1 MEKIPVAILAA
12 TGIVGQRFAQLL
24 DKHPWFQVI
33 AMTGSERNIGLPY
46 GEACRWVL
54 PEPMPDWAR
63 NVVLKRS
70 DPEEIQVPLIFSS
83 LPANAALEIEARFAQ
98 AGAIVCTNASAYR
111 WEPDVPILLP
121 EVNPDHVDLIQLQ
134 RQQRSWKGGIAT
146 NANCTSTG
154 MTIVLKALQDSF
166 GLRRVFAVSL
176 QALSG
181 AGIPGVPS
189 LDIADN
195 VLPWISG
202 EEEKVE
208 TEPRK
213 ILGKLRGQSID
224 QADFVISAQ
233 TNRVAVTDGHLV
245 CLSIELGKR
254 ASIQEVSS
262 VLSDFS
268 IPEISRGLPLTPEP
282 VIKLMEREDRP
293 QPRLDRLIGRGMTT
307 VVGRVRP
314 DPIFDLRLVVLS
326 HNTIRGAAGGS
337 IFNAELITKV
347 GLLG

>member
-1 MEKIPVAILAA
+1 MEKIPAAILAA
-12 TGIVGQRFAQLL
+12 TGVVGQRFVQLL
-24 DKHPWFQVI
+24 DKHPWFQVV
-33 AMTGSERNIGLPY
+33 AMTGSERNIGLQY

-63 NVVLKRS
+63 KMALKRS
-70 DPEEIQVPLIFSS
+70 DPEEIKAPLIFSS

-111 WEPDVPILLP
+111 WEADVPILLP
-121 EVNPDHVDLIQLQ
+121 EVNPEHVGLIQLQ
-134 RQQRSWKGGIAT
+134 RQQRGWKGGIAT

-181 AGIPGVPS
+181 AGIPGVSS

-208 TEPRK
+208 REPRK
-213 ILGKLRGQSID
+213 ILGKLRGQTID

-254 ASIQEVSS
+254 ASIPEVSS

-282 VIKLMEREDRP
+282 GWRDGHMRSAP
-293 QPRLDRLIGRGMTT
+293 QAQAGR
-307 VVGRVRP
+307 
-314 DPIFDLRLVVLS
+314 S
-326 HNTIRGAAGGS
+326 H
-337 IFNAELITKV
+337 
-347 GLLG
+347 